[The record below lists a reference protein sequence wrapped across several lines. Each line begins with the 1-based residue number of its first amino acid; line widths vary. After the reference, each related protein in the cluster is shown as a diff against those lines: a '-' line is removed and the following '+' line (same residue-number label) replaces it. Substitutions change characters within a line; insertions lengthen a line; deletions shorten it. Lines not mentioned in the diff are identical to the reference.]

1 VSDLLEGQ
9 SHAGHQID
17 AQGLGPSMTPDAG
30 MVTQLLSVLGEA
42 VEGPSGPST
51 YFIDNRPGAGLL
63 GAVAGLS
70 AAEASRAWAGTTI
83 AAHVHHLA
91 FGMAVSAAALEGD
104 QEHHDWNESWRV
116 TTVDD
121 AAWARL
127 VEQLRREY
135 ARLRRAVESRA
146 ASSEPAF
153 GEAVGVIAHVAYHLG
168 AIRQKVA
175 ALRAG

>member
-1 VSDLLEGQ
+1 
-9 SHAGHQID
+9 
-17 AQGLGPSMTPDAG
+17 MTVDAG
-30 MVTQLLSVLGEA
+30 VITHLLTVLGEA

-63 GAVAGLS
+63 GALAGLS

-91 FGMAVSAAALEGD
+91 FGMEVSAAALEGD
-104 QEHHDWNESWRV
+104 QGHRDWSESWRV
-116 TTVDD
+116 STVDD
-121 AAWARL
+121 AGWARL

-135 ARLRRAVESRA
+135 ARLRGAVESRT
-146 ASSEPAF
+146 ASSEQAF
-153 GEAVGVIAHVAYHLG
+153 GEAVGVIAHIAYHLG